1 MGPRTGRAAGYCS
14 GFDAPGFMN
23 GAPQGGG
30 GRGLGFGG
38 GRGGGGRGWR
48 NRFYATGQPGW
59 MRGDHGAETDAPE
72 PTQDTPFLARQLE
85 ALKAQMSA
93 IEERLNQALGGEAK
107 K

>member
-23 GAPQGGG
+23 GAPRGGG
-30 GRGLGFGG
+30 GRGLGFGR
-38 GRGGGGRGWR
+38 GRGGGRGWR
-48 NRFYATGQPGW
+48 NRFYATGQPVW
-59 MRGDHGAETDAPE
+59 MRGDYDPDMDAPE
-72 PTQDTPFLARQLE
+72 PTQDTSFLARQLE

-93 IEERLNQALGGEAK
+93 IEEQLNQALGGESK